1 MHSKEGQWKRERE
14 RGIGKNGIEFDK
26 HVFWC
31 WVFNSF
37 SVSVLFSLFL
47 VILTYLTKYI
57 YKTTLILI
65 VFLFLLKT
73 KEAKAKL

>member
-1 MHSKEGQWKRERE
+1 MCRFRMHLLNAFERGTVKERE
-14 RGIGKNGIEFDK
+14 RGIGKNGTEFDK

-47 VILTYLTKYI
+47 VILTYLAKYI
-57 YKTTLILI
+57 
-65 VFLFLLKT
+65 
-73 KEAKAKL
+73 